1 MQVEV
6 KGEKSG
12 FTDINPSICLKHL
25 ITLHLLVYSLCLAT
39 DGNIFLF
46 KLTLCLEAEYSEVH
60 HVGYFKYL
68 SIDSFIS

>member
-12 FTDINPSICLKHL
+12 FIHFLNPSICLKHL
-25 ITLHLLVYSLCLAT
+25 IILHLLVYSLCHAT
-39 DGNIFLF
+39 YGNIFLF

-60 HVGYFKYL
+60 HVGYFK
-68 SIDSFIS
+68 